1 MYLEM
6 KAVSAGTGPSILIPN
21 FLRDCM
27 AGLIIFISSFPK
39 IPSSP
44 A

>member
-21 FLRDCM
+21 FFKDCM
-27 AGLIIFISSFPK
+27 AGFIVLISSFPK